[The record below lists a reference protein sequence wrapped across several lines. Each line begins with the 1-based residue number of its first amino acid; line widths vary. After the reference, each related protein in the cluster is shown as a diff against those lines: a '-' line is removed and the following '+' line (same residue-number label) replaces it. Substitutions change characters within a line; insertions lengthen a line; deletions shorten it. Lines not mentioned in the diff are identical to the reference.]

1 MSFAGHVFDMVQ
13 RDKQNREM
21 LKYRR
26 NQMKENRLKSCAK
39 KTSSPN
45 TNISSE
51 VLERIIKNK
60 KERELD
66 EKRYLLFAQILFLG
80 IVMISLLLIV
90 GIKYIILKNN

>member
-1 MSFAGHVFDMVQ
+1 MSFAGHVFDMIQ

-26 NQMKENRLKSCAK
+26 NRMKDNRLKACAK

-45 TNISSE
+45 TTISSE
-51 VLERIIKNK
+51 ALERIIKNK

-66 EKRYLLFAQILFLG
+66 EERHFLLAQILFLG
-80 IVMISLLLIV
+80 IVVIVLLLIL
-90 GIKYIILKNN
+90 GIRYLILKK